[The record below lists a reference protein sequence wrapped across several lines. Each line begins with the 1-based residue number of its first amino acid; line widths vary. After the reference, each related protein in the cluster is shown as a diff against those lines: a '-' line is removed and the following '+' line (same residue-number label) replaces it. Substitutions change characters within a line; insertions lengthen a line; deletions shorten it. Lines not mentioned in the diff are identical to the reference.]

1 MNQCVRQKTFPVHK
15 TDTGD
20 AVSLRR
26 LCILLELR
34 LFSEHVAVE
43 KDNMRG
49 GTQRRPAEESGK
61 TVFFRETTGYINLQ
75 RFTLKFFVRFW
86 FPRHPH
92 PSTTWKDKY
101 HCMLQKIFIFVRP
114 DTVCGFWGGWGSLR
128 GKEPL
133 FAASKRGSFP
143 LKTKRIRRGVAGPGG
158 LPRPA
163 PARAPAGAGLWQP
176 AWRRRGRRYRP
187 AGRCPGL

>member
-1 MNQCVRQKTFPVHK
+1 
-15 TDTGD
+15 
-20 AVSLRR
+20 
-26 LCILLELR
+26 
-34 LFSEHVAVE
+34 
-43 KDNMRG
+43 MRG

-86 FPRHPH
+86 F
-92 PSTTWKDKY
+92 
-101 HCMLQKIFIFVRP
+101 CMLQKIFIFVRP

-143 LKTKRIRRGVAGPGG
+143 LKKTRNEF
-158 LPRPA
+158 
-163 PARAPAGAGLWQP
+163 
-176 AWRRRGRRYRP
+176 
-187 AGRCPGL
+187 CS